1 MLFSGFV
8 LKQEDVVQLF
18 LNHAATWSL
27 GISMMLHILVRPH
40 VFCELQLQSLFN

>member
-8 LKQEDVVQLF
+8 LKQEDMVLLF

-27 GISMMLHILVRPH
+27 GISFYDAAHSGSAPRFL
-40 VFCELQLQSLFN
+40 